1 MFNVVAKSR
10 KQNAGAV
17 LIRGIY
23 PQKGISIMEKK

>member
-1 MFNVVAKSR
+1 MLNVVAKNK

-23 PQKGISIMEKK
+23 PQDGIKL